1 MAKKPSSSKKLAHQS
16 PKKRQ
21 QQIEIPALHPE
32 TKKWVV
38 GISFFVIASIST
50 LALFNLAGVG
60 GRYLLQF
67 MQMLFGVLAF
77 LFPLIIFIAGYVVIY
92 GKKLHLS
99 PIIYIGGG
107 LMVLSITA
115 LFNIFVPLLDIIDVV
130 RLGGA
135 GGYVGLI
142 LSYALMN
149 VVGFIASLIILL
161 ATTVIG
167 LMLVV
172 NSSIDEL
179 ADQENFLGRLLA
191 NIQSRWYDLRYGDW
205 NQSEEDGEEEY
216 EDTEDI
222 QDDIDEEEV
231 EDTGFVIKK
240 LEPEISQHQQQQAI
254 PLARKQ
260 EEPKEK
266 KKIIYKKVDIPLEL
280 LENSSGTAMSGNPIR
295 TKEKIKATLGSFNI
309 PVEMGEVNVGPTVT
323 QYELIPADGI
333 KLSRITA
340 LQDDLA
346 LSLAAHPLRIEAPI
360 PGKSAVGVE
369 IPNTSVEMVRLKE
382 LLQSKSF
389 RARTNALEVALG
401 KDVSGR
407 TWSTPLD
414 AMPHL
419 LVAGATGSG
428 KSVCINTIIISLLYQ
443 NGPETLRFIM
453 VDPKKV
459 ELSAYADI
467 PHLLTPVITDIKKT
481 VNALKW
487 AVAEMD
493 RRYTLLQKANKRN
506 IQTYN
511 TNSEEKL
518 PYIVFIVDEMAD
530 LMIAARNEVESLIIR
545 LAQMARAVGIHLVVA
560 TQRPSVDVITGLIK
574 ANIPTR
580 IAFAVASSMDSRT
593 ILDTVGA
600 EKLVGKGDMLFS
612 NPKYKKPVRIQGAF
626 LSEEE
631 VERVTNY
638 IRERSGAPEY
648 MEEVTNKGGG
658 ANGGVGGS
666 DEDDLFDD
674 AKEIVIMAGKASTS
688 FLQRKLKIGYSRA
701 ARLMDLLE
709 DAGIVGSSD
718 GAKPREILVSKDDVY
733 VDDISGYDVQDEE
746 VQPSYEEYEEANT
759 LQEDVLEE
767 EELDDALETL
777 EELEETE
784 GDEGLEE
791 TENEEDEER
800 PTEKSKKSSYDEWLE

>member
-1 MAKKPSSSKKLAHQS
+1 MAKKIAPSKKVGRQTQ
-16 PKKRQ
+16 KKRQ
-21 QQIEIPALHPE
+21 QEIEIPALHPE

-50 LALFNLAGVG
+50 LALFNLAGLG

-77 LFPLIIFIAGYVVIY
+77 LFPLIIFIAGYAVIY

-99 PIIYIGGG
+99 PILYIGGG

-115 LFNIFVPLLDIIDVV
+115 LFNIFVPVSDIIDVV

-161 ATTVIG
+161 ATTIIG
-167 LMLVV
+167 LMLIV

-191 NIQSRWYDLRYGDW
+191 NIQARWYDLRYGDW
-205 NQSEEDGEEEY
+205 NQQEEGEDEEEY
-216 EDTEDI
+216 EEVEDEI
-222 QDDIDEEEV
+222 EEEEV
-231 EDTGFVIKK
+231 EDAGFVVKK
-240 LEPEISQHQQQQAI
+240 LEPEIQQQSQQAI

-260 EEPKEK
+260 EEQEKPKEK
-266 KKIIYKKVDIPLEL
+266 KKIVYKKVDIPLEL
-280 LENSSGTAMSGNPIR
+280 LEDSSGTAMSGNPIR

-389 RARTNALEVALG
+389 RARTNAMEVALG

-428 KSVCINTIIISLLYQ
+428 KSVCINTIITSLLYQ

-511 TNSEEKL
+511 TSSEEKL
-518 PYIVFIVDEMAD
+518 PYIVFIIDEMAD

-658 ANGGVGGS
+658 AHGESNGS

-674 AKEIVIMAGKASTS
+674 AKEIVVMAGKASTS

-709 DAGIVGSSD
+709 DAGVVGPAD
-718 GAKPREILVSKDDVY
+718 GAKPREILATKDDVY
-733 VDDISGYDVQDEE
+733 VDDVSGYDVQDEE
-746 VQPSYEEYEEANT
+746 LQPSYEEYEEANASK
-759 LQEDVLEE
+759 EDTIEE

-777 EELEETE
+777 EELEDVEDDEEAEEIETE
-784 GDEGLEE
+784 
-791 TENEEDEER
+791 EEDQ
-800 PTEKSKKSSYDEWLE
+800 PKEKPKKSSYDEWLE